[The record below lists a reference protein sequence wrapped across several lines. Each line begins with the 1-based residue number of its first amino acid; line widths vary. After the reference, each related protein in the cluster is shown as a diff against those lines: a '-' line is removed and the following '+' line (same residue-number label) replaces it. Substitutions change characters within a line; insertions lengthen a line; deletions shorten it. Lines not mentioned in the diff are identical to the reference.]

1 MIGIALSF
9 SVHIAAE
16 VAIPLHWEAGGFYLY
31 YSLRGLLDAA
41 PGDFI
46 RFDTYMYKKKIYI
59 YILYIHI
66 MTIYLCTDDTQS

>member
-1 MIGIALSF
+1 MLHNS
-9 SVHIAAE
+9 SHAAE

-46 RFDTYMYKKKIYI
+46 RFDTP
-59 YILYIHI
+59 
-66 MTIYLCTDDTQS
+66 TYLVGGFKYFLFSPLPGEIIPFD